1 MAVVLGAAAL
11 AELLDTAVDVT
22 DAWRKR
28 AERWSGCWGAAKED
42 LEDVKLGDGERGLAA
57 APRPGCLA
65 AKGSVRSGL
74 EAPESGGVAATVPS
88 RVGCEPRGDVC
99 IMERIGRGACCRS
112 WACACVGCRL
122 RMCLLRLPAWLAWY
136 EQ

>member
-28 AERWSGCWGAAKED
+28 AGRWSGCWGAAKED
-42 LEDVKLGDGERGLAA
+42 LEGVRLGDGERGLA
-57 APRPGCLA
+57 PRPGCRVA
-65 AKGSVRSGL
+65 TGSVRSGL
-74 EAPESGGVAATVPS
+74 EAPESGDVTATAPS
-88 RVGCEPRGDVC
+88 RGGCAPRGDAC
-99 IMERIGRGACCRS
+99 ITEMIWRGACCRS